1 MLRAYDQLGYNFVIN
16 YEAVD
21 GTPGARACNMI
32 LASNMRDVWSPT
44 TV

>member
-1 MLRAYDQLGYNFVIN
+1 MLRAYDQLGYNLIN